1 MKKVKLKE
9 LKWRKVMK
17 KIKFISE
24 YMLDGCIISI
34 FSIFA
39 FCFICKQYIGLLLF
53 IIPSIMLLGSW
64 VIVSENE
71 IIQYNCFKKKKCHV
85 NDIESICLPEK
96 KYKTIRIIFKST
108 GNRGTDFFIVDYF
121 SQKDK
126 MSFFVKNLS
135 NKNTDCIFIIEN
147 INVGKDVFCLNL

>member
-96 KYKTIRIIFKST
+96 KYKTIRII
-108 GNRGTDFFIVDYF
+108 
-121 SQKDK
+121 
-126 MSFFVKNLS
+126 
-135 NKNTDCIFIIEN
+135 
-147 INVGKDVFCLNL
+147 LNLPAIEGQIFLLSIIFLRKIKCLFL